1 VIIKSYAKINLS
13 LLVKT
18 KLKNELHDI
27 QSLYCQVNL
36 KDTISIRKIKSK
48 KDQIFIFGNYSKYVD
63 NYENSI
69 SKVLDFLRNKNLISG
84 NYLIKINKKIP
95 VFSGLGGG
103 TSNAASILNFFI
115 KKKIK
120 KEIYKQLSNHIG
132 TDLKLFLFRQGFLKN
147 LSTVTELKSK
157 YKMYFLLIY
166 PNIKCSTKDIYSKVK
181 RYSRK
186 KIQKPKVFES
196 REDFFSFLKNSN
208 NDLQEIVERKYP
220 LIKKLLHSIKNSTGC
235 HISRMTGSGSCCY
248 GLFHKKI
255 QTKRA
260 LRLLK
265 KIYPK
270 MSFFLVESI

>member
-1 VIIKSYAKINLS
+1 MIIKSYAKINLS

-84 NYLIKINKKIP
+84 NYLVKINKKIP

-132 TDLKLFLFRQGFLKN
+132 TDLKLFLFKQGFLKN

>member
-1 VIIKSYAKINLS
+1 MIIKSYAKINLS

-69 SKVLDFLRNKNLISG
+69 RKVLDFLRNKNLISG
-84 NYLIKINKKIP
+84 NYLVKINKKIP

-132 TDLKLFLFRQGFLKN
+132 TDLKLFLFKQGFLKN

-166 PNIKCSTKDIYSKVK
+166 PNIKCSTKDIY
-181 RYSRK
+181 
-186 KIQKPKVFES
+186 
-196 REDFFSFLKNSN
+196 
-208 NDLQEIVERKYP
+208 
-220 LIKKLLHSIKNSTGC
+220 
-235 HISRMTGSGSCCY
+235 
-248 GLFHKKI
+248 
-255 QTKRA
+255 
-260 LRLLK
+260 
-265 KIYPK
+265 
-270 MSFFLVESI
+270 

>member
-1 VIIKSYAKINLS
+1 MIIKSYAKINLS

-69 SKVLDFLRNKNLISG
+69 RKVLDFLRNKNLISG
-84 NYLIKINKKIP
+84 NYLVKINKKIP

-132 TDLKLFLFRQGFLKN
+132 TDLKLFLFKQGFLKN

>member
-1 VIIKSYAKINLS
+1 
-13 LLVKT
+13 
-18 KLKNELHDI
+18 
-27 QSLYCQVNL
+27 
-36 KDTISIRKIKSK
+36 
-48 KDQIFIFGNYSKYVD
+48 
-63 NYENSI
+63 
-69 SKVLDFLRNKNLISG
+69 
-84 NYLIKINKKIP
+84 
-95 VFSGLGGG
+95 
-103 TSNAASILNFFI
+103 
-115 KKKIK
+115 
-120 KEIYKQLSNHIG
+120 
-132 TDLKLFLFRQGFLKN
+132 
-147 LSTVTELKSK
+147 
-157 YKMYFLLIY
+157 MYFLLIY

>member
-1 VIIKSYAKINLS
+1 MIIKSYAKINLS

-235 HISRMTGSGSCCY
+235 HISRLTGSGSCCY

>member
-1 VIIKSYAKINLS
+1 MIIKSYAKINLS

-84 NYLIKINKKIP
+84 NYLVKINKKIP

-132 TDLKLFLFRQGFLKN
+132 TDLKLFLFKQGFLKN

-186 KIQKPKVFES
+186 KIQKPKVFKS

>member
-1 VIIKSYAKINLS
+1 MIIKSYAKINLS

-69 SKVLDFLRNKNLISG
+69 RKVLDFLRNKNLISG
-84 NYLIKINKKIP
+84 NYLVKINKKIP

-132 TDLKLFLFRQGFLKN
+132 TDLKLFLFKQGFLKN

-186 KIQKPKVFES
+186 KIQKPKVFKS

-235 HISRMTGSGSCCY
+235 HISRITGSGSCCY

>member
-1 VIIKSYAKINLS
+1 MIIKSYAKINLS

-84 NYLIKINKKIP
+84 NYLVKINKKIP

-132 TDLKLFLFRQGFLKN
+132 TDLKLFLFKQGFLKN

-166 PNIKCSTKDIYSKVK
+166 PNIRCSTKDIYSKVK